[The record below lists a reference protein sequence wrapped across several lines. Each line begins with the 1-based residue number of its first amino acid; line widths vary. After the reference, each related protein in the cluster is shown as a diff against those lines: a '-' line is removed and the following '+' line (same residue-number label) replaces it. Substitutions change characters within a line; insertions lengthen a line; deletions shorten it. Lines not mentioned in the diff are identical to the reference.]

1 MTSRDT
7 YNSSV
12 KSAGSV
18 KTSSVNSA
26 ETAAQTTIDASLSV
40 VGYTLQNGNYANLAA
55 SIKAS
60 IAAKQASLLAAEQA
74 KQASIAAAR
83 DTLRGTGDLGAF

>member
-7 YNSSV
+7 YNSSIKTAV
-12 KSAGSV
+12 ATN
-18 KTSSVNSA
+18 TSSVHSA
-26 ETAAQTTIDASLSV
+26 EAAKQTTIDASLSV
-40 VGYTLQNGNYANLAA
+40 VGYTLQSGNYANLAA
-55 SIKAS
+55 SIKSA
-60 IAAKQASLLAAEQA
+60 IAANQASLLAAEKA